1 MSSDPRCGGS
11 LIWGVP
17 GTWRIKAFQISI
29 GNLHLCEPGAMWHP
43 TLCPSFGNLH
53 GQTYQDFN
61 EHNQEVGKL
70 RDPHQR
76 HEHVLQQGG
85 VEGDCNAKWYGG
97 QVKTDTKP
105 YTLELFSDSDWA
117 SCKVSRRS
125 TSSGPIFLNGCLIHS
140 HSRSQTSVSLSSM
153 EAGILA
159 ATNLLT
165 ETIYVKQVLQFLV
178 NDIGGLVSQR
188 CAEMR
193 LRLDSTSAQA
203 FFTRL
208 GPGRA
213 KHLSARLLWT
223 QHAMRRQW
231 FVVDKISKKE
241 NPADLNTK
249 ALSKERREFLIKRVG
264 LVCERFE
271 DDEEVPYQG
280 KKRQLVKMLV
290 NMIMAA
296 NLRGCDGGPLTW
308 TSSWAPGRWMQIDK
322 DALEHCH
329 CMPLWWPLWWRW
341 WWFDSSTGWLWRW
354 RFRPTTRQ
362 HRDRSE
368 KQCALLS
375 QEEKNLPTV
384 KSWMETLLQKQLKK
398 KKRRWAMTRQLQ
410 KQVWSQSIKFL
421 KSRNYRSRCGSP
433 SDATS
438 STILSFREDNFFLKK
453 TEASQRVCQT
463 SF

>member
-1 MSSDPRCGGS
+1 MS
-11 LIWGVP
+11 
-17 GTWRIKAFQISI
+17 TIKKLASYVIHTKDMNMFY
-29 GNLHLCEPGAMWHP
+29 NKVELKETAM
-43 TLCPSFGNLH
+43 
-53 GQTYQDFN
+53 Q
-61 EHNQEVGKL
+61 
-70 RDPHQR
+70 
-76 HEHVLQQGG
+76 
-85 VEGDCNAKWYGG
+85 KWYGG

-125 TSSGPIFLNGCLIHS
+125 TSSGLIFLNGCLIHS

-159 ATNLLT
+159 ATSLLT
-165 ETIYVKQVLQFLV
+165 EAIYVKQVLQFLV
-178 NDIGGLVSQR
+178 NDIGGLGSQR

-193 LRLDSTSAQA
+193 LRLDPTSAQA

-223 QHAMRRQW
+223 QQAMRRQW
-231 FVVDKISKKE
+231 FVVDKFSTKE

-290 NMIMAA
+290 NMIMAT

-329 CMPLWWPLWWRW
+329 CTPLWWSLWWRW
-341 WWFDSSTGWLWRW
+341 WWFEFSTSWLWRW
-354 RFRPTTRQ
+354 RFWPTTRQ

-368 KQCALLS
+368 KQCNALCY
-375 QEEKNLPTV
+375 P
-384 KSWMETLLQKQLKK
+384 
-398 KKRRWAMTRQLQ
+398 KKRRISPLWRVGW
-410 KQVWSQSIKFL
+410 KPFC
-421 KSRNYRSRCGSP
+421 RNSWRRRG
-433 SDATS
+433 DEQWRD
-438 STILSFREDNFFLKK
+438 SFRNRCEVNPSSSSRAEITEADVEAPAMRHRALPLASEKTIFFLKK
-453 TEASQRVCQT
+453 QKPPRESARQVFRLLGKPLKIASSEDQKLI
-463 SF
+463 F